1 MPGHF
6 VQTKTR
12 ISLSSILVVA
22 KEQVSS
28 ELAGGVIMLDL
39 KSGVYYGL
47 EDVGARIWGLLQE
60 PISVSDIR
68 DILLEEYD
76 VSAEQCERHL
86 LSLLEEMESRALIE
100 IKNESMA

>member
-1 MPGHF
+1 MPGQF

-12 ISLSSILVVA
+12 MSMSSILVVA

-39 KSGVYYGL
+39 KSGIYYGL
-47 EDVGARIWGLLQE
+47 EEVGARIWDLLQE
-60 PISVSDIR
+60 PVSVSNIR

-76 VSAEQCERHL
+76 VSVEECERDL

-100 IKNESMA
+100 IKNEPMA

>member
-1 MPGHF
+1 MPSQF

-12 ISLSSILVVA
+12 ISLSTILVA
-22 KEQVSS
+22 AREQVSS

-47 EDVGARIWGLLQE
+47 EDVGARIWALLQE
-60 PISVSDIR
+60 PISVSNIR
-68 DILLEEYD
+68 DILLDEYD

-86 LSLLEEMESRALIE
+86 LQLLEEMESRALIE
-100 IKNESMA
+100 IKNEPME

>member
-1 MPGHF
+1 MPSQL

-12 ISLSSILVVA
+12 ISLSTILVVA

-39 KSGVYYGL
+39 KSGIYYGL
-47 EDVGARIWGLLQE
+47 EGVGARIWGLLQE
-60 PISVSDIR
+60 PVSVGDIR

-76 VSAEQCERHL
+76 VSAEECERHL
-86 LSLLEEMESRALIE
+86 LLLLEEMESRALIE
-100 IKNESMA
+100 IKNEPTA